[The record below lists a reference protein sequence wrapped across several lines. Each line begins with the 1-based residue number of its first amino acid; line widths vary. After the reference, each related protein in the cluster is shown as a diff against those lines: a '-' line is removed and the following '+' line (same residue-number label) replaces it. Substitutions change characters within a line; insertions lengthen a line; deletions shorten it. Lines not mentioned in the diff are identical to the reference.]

1 MKNNIDL
8 IAAKTAQTIIKTT
21 KDIKIKAEPI
31 KATDAEN
38 LITKAL
44 GVLQENG
51 VYAALLY
58 LYTRTSDTDKIV
70 AEKVREQLL
79 DMTSQLA
86 ISPPPSKDV
95 SVALTFLTERVCP
108 HLDTLLLVKQTWEQT
123 LIYARYGAKAWNV
136 ETK

>member
-1 MKNNIDL
+1 MKNIDL
-8 IAAKTAQTIIKTT
+8 IAAETAQAIIK
-21 KDIKIKAEPI
+21 DAIDNPI

-38 LITKAL
+38 LITKSL

-58 LYTRTSDTDKIV
+58 LYSRTSNTDKLV
-70 AEKVREQLL
+70 AEKVRKHLL
-79 DMTSQLA
+79 NMMSQLT
-86 ISPPPSKDV
+86 ISSPPSNDV
-95 SVALTFLTERVCP
+95 STALEFLTEIVCP
-108 HLDTLLLVKQTWEQT
+108 HLDTLLLVKQSWEQT

>member
-1 MKNNIDL
+1 MKNIDL
-8 IAAKTAQTIIKTT
+8 IAAETAQAIIKAV
-21 KDIKIKAEPI
+21 KDVKIAI

-38 LITKAL
+38 LITKSL

-51 VYAALLY
+51 VYAVLLY
-58 LYTRTSDTDKIV
+58 LYSRTSDTDKLV

-79 DMTSQLA
+79 NMMSQLA
-86 ISPPPSKDV
+86 ISSPPSIDV
-95 SVALTFLTERVCP
+95 STALAFLTERVCP
-108 HLDTLLLVKQTWEQT
+108 YLDILLLVKQTWEQT

>member
-1 MKNNIDL
+1 MKNIDL
-8 IAAKTAQTIIKTT
+8 IAAETAQAIIKAV
-21 KDIKIKAEPI
+21 KIDNKPI

-38 LITKAL
+38 LITKSL

-58 LYTRTSDTDKIV
+58 LDSRTSDTDKLV

-79 DMTSQLA
+79 NMMSQLA
-86 ISPPPSKDV
+86 ISSPSSNDV
-95 SVALTFLTERVCP
+95 STALAFLTERVCP
-108 HLDTLLLVKQTWEQT
+108 YLDILLLVKQTWEQT

-136 ETK
+136 EAK

>member
-1 MKNNIDL
+1 MRNIDL
-8 IAAKTAQTIIKTT
+8 IAAEAAQGIIKATRG
-21 KDIKIKAEPI
+21 IKIKGESI
-31 KATDAEN
+31 KATDTEN

-58 LYTRTSDTDKIV
+58 LYSRTSDTDKLV
-70 AEKVREQLL
+70 AEKAREKLL
-79 DMTSQLA
+79 DMTSELA
-86 ISPPPSKDV
+86 LSPPPNKDATP
-95 SVALTFLTERVCP
+95 ALEFLTEKVCRN
-108 HLDTLLLVKQTWEQT
+108 LDTLLLVKQMWEQT